1 MVMIVGVARISFR
14 IHGNR
19 SLKEKRRVVK
29 SIIEKSRHRFN
40 VSIAEVAD
48 QDVYQRTVIGVSVVG
63 NDGRLLNSILDRIID
78 YMDSLHLADLVDQEI
93 ELISF

>member
-1 MVMIVGVARISFR
+1 MIVGVARISFR

-29 SIIEKSRHRFN
+29 SIIEKSRHRYN

-48 QDVYQRTVIGVSVVG
+48 QDVYQRATIGVSVVG
-63 NDGRLLNSILDRIID
+63 NDGRLMNSLLDRVID
-78 YMDSLHLADLVDQEI
+78 YMDSLHLADLVDHEI